1 MTYFNQDFIDFFSEL
16 EQNNSKLWFD
26 ENRKRYEKSIKDP
39 VKAFVK
45 DLITAV
51 QKDDAEIIL
60 EPKDCIFRINRDIRF
75 SKDKTPY
82 KNHSSAAIAKGGRKD
97 QTNPGLYIQFNHNGV
112 SIYSGIFGLD
122 KKQLESVRDYIMD
135 YSDELNELQSERRF
149 KTTFGQILG
158 DTNKRIPKFY
168 QEAAKTQPLLFNK
181 NFYYYTKWEPN
192 ILLQDDLI
200 EVIMKAYKKSY
211 GLKQFFKNAL
221 DTN

>member
-1 MTYFNQDFIDFFSEL
+1 MSYFTPDFIDFFAEL
-16 EQNNSKLWFD
+16 EQNNSKAWFD
-26 ENRKRYEKSIKDP
+26 ENRKRYEKTIKDP

-51 QKDDAEIIL
+51 QKDDPEILL

-82 KNHSSAAIAKGGRKD
+82 KNHSSAVIAKGGRKD
-97 QTNPGLYIQFNHNGV
+97 HTNPGLYIQFNHNDV
-112 SIYSGIFGLD
+112 RIYSGIFGLD

-135 YSDELNELQSERRF
+135 YSDELNELLNNKGF
-149 KTTFGQILG
+149 KSTFGEMLG

-168 QEAAKTQPLLFNK
+168 QEAAINQPLLFNK
-181 NFYYYTKWEPN
+181 SFYYYTKWESE

-200 EVIMKAYKKSY
+200 NVIMKAYKKSY
-211 GLKQFFKNAL
+211 GLKQFFENAL